1 MENNK
6 LSIRMHGIPIGILK
20 QSNGKLEFHL
30 KPWSENQL
38 QISQSLPISETE
50 RIFPES
56 ECKSFFEGLL
66 PDSEEARKALAKK
79 YGFSERNIFKL
90 LEAIGAECAGAISF
104 HHINS
109 IINEKQNE
117 IIEADYKTDQEI
129 EIYLN
134 EKLTSNPLL
143 NGIDDIRL
151 SLAGVQNK
159 ICIVVD
165 CQNPATAPI
174 GLPHRGTLSTHIL
187 KPEIKNFPNSAY
199 NEYFCLTLAKEIG
212 INTANVTFRKI
223 GSIPCIIVER
233 YDRAVIIDWQIL
245 GSQRI
250 TRLHQEDFCQAL
262 GKSPSQKYQ
271 NEGGPSFNDCFEL
284 LKNVSPLLARDWITF
299 IDYILFNFIV
309 GNTDAHG
316 KNFSLLY
323 DTAGFIPRLAPLYDV
338 LCCQIY
344 PEHSE
349 KMAMKIDS
357 KYLAKDVHKRH
368 WEKFYHSINISF
380 PQFKKRAKE
389 FYTILPLHL
398 NNVIEHEKEIHPE
411 YKEFTKE
418 LQILIH
424 ENINHFLKKI
434 DYTA

>member
-1 MENNK
+1 M
-6 LSIRMHGIPIGILK
+6 
-20 QSNGKLEFHL
+20 
-30 KPWSENQL
+30 
-38 QISQSLPISETE
+38 
-50 RIFPES
+50 
-56 ECKSFFEGLL
+56 
-66 PDSEEARKALAKK
+66 
-79 YGFSERNIFKL
+79 
-90 LEAIGAECAGAISF
+90 
-104 HHINS
+104 
-109 IINEKQNE
+109 
-117 IIEADYKTDQEI
+117 
-129 EIYLN
+129 
-134 EKLTSNPLL
+134 
-143 NGIDDIRL
+143 
-151 SLAGVQNK
+151 
-159 ICIVVD
+159 
-165 CQNPATAPI
+165 
-174 GLPHRGTLSTHIL
+174 
-187 KPEIKNFPNSAY
+187 
-199 NEYFCLTLAKEIG
+199 
-212 INTANVTFRKI
+212 
-223 GSIPCIIVER
+223 
-233 YDRAVIIDWQIL
+233 IIDWQIL

-368 WEKFYHSINISF
+368 WEKFCHSINISF